1 MKSFCQSCCFM
12 IITQLVGL
20 NKIAAAFNPEYEQ
33 YTNLNGYDLIAR
45 YFLREEHSD
54 DDDEWVIF
62 MQWFLTLLKMIIKFL
77 KNYYIYKHVHLTD

>member
-1 MKSFCQSCCFM
+1 M

-54 DDDEWVIF
+54 DDDE
-62 MQWFLTLLKMIIKFL
+62 
-77 KNYYIYKHVHLTD
+77 